1 MVINSQVTVSTQELK
16 DLMDLIFEKLREKP
30 KVKILK

>member
-1 MVINSQVTVSTQELK
+1 MVINVSTQELS
-16 DLMDLIFEKLREKP
+16 DLMDLIFQKLREKP